1 MLRQRATDL
10 DAHYAQLLAEEEN
23 ASSVA
28 DPVIAKSESSPA
40 DSPGIGTGTMDDED
54 EEEMEAV
61 DIKQD
66 ASGEIESLRNAT
78 VKGKQADVTVMD
90 SPVSMT
96 NLLYFSWGARY
107 AVWRCYRRRSGED
120 VF

>member
-1 MLRQRATDL
+1 LLRQRVIDL

-23 ASSVA
+23 ATSVT
-28 DPVIAKSESSPA
+28 DPVLANTESSPA
-40 DSPGIGTGTMDDED
+40 DSPGIGTGTMDEED
-54 EEEMEAV
+54 EEEMDAV

-90 SPVSMT
+90 APVSMK
-96 NLLYFSWGARY
+96 NLLYFSRGARY
-107 AVWRCYRRRSGED
+107 AVWRCY
-120 VF
+120 

>member
-1 MLRQRATDL
+1 LLRQRATDL

-23 ASSVA
+23 ATSVA
-28 DPVIAKSESSPA
+28 DPVIAKTESSPA

-54 EEEMEAV
+54 DEEMEAV

-66 ASGEIESLRNAT
+66 ASGEIESLRNAI

-90 SPVSMT
+90 LSVST
-96 NLLYFSWGARY
+96 KNLLLLSRGARY
-107 AVWRCYRRRSGED
+107 AVWRCYRRGSRED

>member
-1 MLRQRATDL
+1 LLRQRATDL

-23 ASSVA
+23 ATSVA
-28 DPVIAKSESSPA
+28 DPVIAKTESSPA
-40 DSPGIGTGTMDDED
+40 DSPGIGTGTMD
-54 EEEMEAV
+54 EAV

-66 ASGEIESLRNAT
+66 ASGEIISLRNAI

-90 SPVSMT
+90 LSVST
-96 NLLYFSWGARY
+96 KNLLLLSRGARY
-107 AVWRCYRRRSGED
+107 AVWRCYRRGSRED